1 MSGSGASVGV
11 IVVTVGEPCAAI
23 SERAKAAIDK
33 LIVVTFEVVASK
45 LIDDDDDDK
54 LRVRVVSRRSPRER
68 ERKESNRESKQAQ
81 GESHRDASLHRGR
94 LRPKRRTRTNVR
106 NRRRFV
112 YKRQSSQTGEE

>member
-1 MSGSGASVGV
+1 MSGASASVGV
-11 IVVTVGEPCAAI
+11 IIIAVGEPGAAI
-23 SERAKAAIDK
+23 GEGAKAAIAK
-33 LIVVTFEVVASK
+33 LIVVTLEIVASK
-45 LIDDDDDDK
+45 LIDDYDDDK
-54 LRVRVVSRRSPRER
+54 LRVRVVSGRSPRER
-68 ERKESNRESKQAQ
+68 ERKEDNNESKQAQ